1 MDQEKKREKEKV
13 REKMEAKAKVM
24 EVMAKA
30 KAKAK
35 ESLVVEMANHV
46 RIATELEMKAVKTQ
60 LENHLMGPMVKILQK
75 LANQLILGLKNKSL
89 MTLIRM
95 EENTLINTWEM
106 MCQRKC
112 VKLW

>member
-1 MDQEKKREKEKV
+1 MGEKEKIKV
-13 REKMEAKAKVM
+13 KAMEKVM
-24 EVMAKA
+24 DN
-30 KAKAK
+30 
-35 ESLVVEMANHV
+35 LVVVMEMVNHV
-46 RIATELEMKAVKTQ
+46 RIATELEMKVVKTQ
-60 LENHLMGPMVKILQK
+60 LENHLMVPMVKILQK
-75 LANQLILGLKNKSL
+75 MANQLILGLKNKSL